1 MYVSFSL
8 LKTKFTKN
16 IVISNHKIL
25 KCYIEVMLIIKYFK
39 NNLKEYFGFIDYQWK
54 KNMEKGFLSIY
65 VRTFNNKKAVLGPYI
80 TCCHSPKSLPI
91 PQNDR
96 QLQDLL

>member
-25 KCYIEVMLIIKYFK
+25 KCYMEVMLIINYFK

-65 VRTFNNKKAVLGPYI
+65 VRTFNNKKSSAWSLHNMLSLSKIAV
-80 TCCHSPKSLPI
+80 HSTE
-91 PQNDR
+91 
-96 QLQDLL
+96 

>member
-1 MYVSFSL
+1 MYVSVLL
-8 LKTKFTKN
+8 LKIRFTKN

-25 KCYIEVMLIIKYFK
+25 KCYMEVMLIIKYFK

-54 KNMEKGFLSIY
+54 KNMEKGFLSTY
-65 VRTFNNKKAVLGPYI
+65 VRTFNNNKAVLGPYI

-91 PQNDR
+91 PQSDR
-96 QLQDLL
+96 